1 MRTYLGILALAVLAC
16 ALPASADAQCNEE
29 CVRLVK
35 TDGTQVGYGC
45 IESADSNRTCT
56 ATATS
61 CSTSPCSSAFLY
73 TPEGVFAGRFDG
85 CADAAA
91 ESVRNAGR
99 AVGQQGR
106 LTLAVTRQALLRSLA
121 LRQTRAEPA

>member
-1 MRTYLGILALAVLAC
+1 MRTALGFLALAVLAS
-16 ALPASADAQCNEE
+16 ALPASAEAQCNEE

-35 TDGTQVGYGC
+35 TDGTHAGYGC
-45 IESADSNRTCT
+45 IESAESSRTCT

-61 CSTSPCSSAFLY
+61 CSARACSSAFLY

-91 ESVRNAGR
+91 ESIRVAGR

-106 LTLAVTRQALLRSLA
+106 LTLAATRKALLLRLA
-121 LRQTRAEPA
+121 LRRDEVARG